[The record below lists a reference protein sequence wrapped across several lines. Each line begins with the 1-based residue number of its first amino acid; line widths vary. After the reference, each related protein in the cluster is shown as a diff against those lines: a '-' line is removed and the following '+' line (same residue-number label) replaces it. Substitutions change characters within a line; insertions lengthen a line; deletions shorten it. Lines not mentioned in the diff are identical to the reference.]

1 MSAEWGALKEPLKP
15 VPDSPSSSRTE
26 TRAARSSPGSWDED
40 LGRWGSE
47 TWNLPGYGEKGPR
60 CGEWYA
66 EAVCDEC
73 GYLDEGTHSCG
84 RRSCPECW
92 GIWAKEAGVRAATRL
107 QSFRE
112 TQPDDYRRQV
122 AHASV
127 SPFEGAVMNERE
139 FYEGRTR
146 AAEIAEAKGFR
157 GFAVIPHPWRVTDE
171 AKAEWRRT
179 VARDSDGNP
188 KIGVWVW
195 LRQNYDGAGL
205 KQRIYWSPH
214 YHIIGMTSP
223 GMEPGKESDE
233 WNYEFIR
240 TFGEYGG
247 KRDKE
252 SHSEVYGAFRYLYS
266 HTGFPAGSSKQAT
279 TWYGD
284 LANSVF
290 VEAATEEWQI
300 QKPSEGTR
308 SVIRRTVAEVADA
321 DVGDDAGGSGDD
333 SDERESCPRDGC
345 EGVLIDVFDVS
356 AYLRQANPPP
366 GVADRM
372 KVARDWRLGRIEP
385 PPGLK
390 RPRTQEAAAEAF
402 ETLVA

>member
-26 TRAARSSPGSWDED
+26 KRAARSSPGAWDED

-66 EAVCDEC
+66 EAVCADC
-73 GYLDEGTHSCG
+73 GHVDMGTHSCG

-92 GIWAKEAGVRAATRL
+92 GIWAKGAGVRATTRL

-112 TQPDDYRRQV
+112 TQPDDWHRQA
-122 AHASV
+122 AHAVV
-127 SPFEGAVMNERE
+127 SPPEGVVMNERE
-139 FYEGRTR
+139 FYDGRAK
-146 AAEIAEAKGFR
+146 AAEIAEEKGFR
-157 GFAVIPHPWRVTDE
+157 GFAVIPHPWRVADD
-171 AKAEWRRT
+171 AKEEWRRT
-179 VARDSDGNP
+179 VARDGDGNP
-188 KIGVWVW
+188 KVGVWVW
-195 LRQNYDGAGL
+195 LRQNHNEAGL
-205 KQRIYWSPH
+205 KRRIYWSPH
-214 YHIIGMTSP
+214 YHVIGAT
-223 GMEPGKESDE
+223 GADMEPGDESDE
-233 WNYEFIR
+233 WLYEFIR
-240 TFGEYGG
+240 SFDRYGG
-247 KRDKE
+247 SMDKA
-252 SHSEVYGAFRYLYS
+252 SHSDVYGAFRYLYS
-266 HTGFPAGSSKQAT
+266 HTGFRPGSSKQAT

-284 LANSVF
+284 LANNVF
-290 VEAATEEWQI
+290 VEAASEEWQI

-308 SVIRRTVAEVADA
+308 SVIRRNVEEVAEA
-321 DVGDDAGGSGDD
+321 DVGNDADGSGEEGE
-333 SDERESCPRDGC
+333 EREGCPRDGC
-345 EGVLIDVFDVS
+345 GGVLIDVFDVS

-390 RPRTQEAAAEAF
+390 RPQTKEEAEEAF
-402 ETLVA
+402 EKMVA